1 MHYTAMKH
9 AKLFFETY
17 CATQSGARILD
28 LGAQDVNGSLRDVAP
43 IGSSYVGA
51 DFAAAK
57 GVDVVLEDAYNLP
70 FADESFDIC
79 VSSSCF
85 EHAEFFWLAFTEVLR
100 VLKPDGLFYLNAP
113 SNGNFHRYPVDCWR
127 FYPDAAVALA
137 KWGRRSGYNPMV
149 LESFWGKQEYA
160 GWNDYVA
167 IFVKNRNLAG
177 QYPSRMI
184 DHFEDFTNGI
194 RDEGTEILK
203 EVHRPE
209 DKRRLFKL
217 PKALRL
223 LIYKRDMSEFIR
235 P

>member
-17 CATQSGARILD
+17 GETLREPRILD
-28 LGAQDVNGSLRDVAP
+28 LGAQDVNGSLRNVAP

-51 DFAAAK
+51 DFVAAN

-70 FADESFDIC
+70 FDDESFDIC

-85 EHAEFFWLAFTEVLR
+85 EHAEFFWLAFNEVLR
-100 VLKPDGLFYLNAP
+100 VLKPHGLFYLNAP

-127 FYPDAAVALA
+127 FYPDAGVALA
-137 KWGRRSGYNPMV
+137 KWGRRSGYDPMA

-167 IFVKNRNLAG
+167 IFVKDRSRAG
-177 QYPSRMI
+177 QYSSRMI
-184 DHFEDFTNGI
+184 DRFEEFTNGI
-194 RDEGTEILK
+194 RDEGIEIVK
-203 EVHRPE
+203 QVNGPE
-209 DKRRLFKL
+209 DKRRRLRL
-217 PKALRL
+217 PKALRR
-223 LIYKRDMSEFIR
+223 LIYKRDMSEFTR